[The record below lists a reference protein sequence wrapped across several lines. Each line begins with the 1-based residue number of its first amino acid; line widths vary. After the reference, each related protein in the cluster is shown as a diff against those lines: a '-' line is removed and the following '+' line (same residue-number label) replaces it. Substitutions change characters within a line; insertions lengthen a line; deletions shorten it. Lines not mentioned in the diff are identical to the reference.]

1 MTRVARA
8 LSELGHYHV
17 MLKGC
22 AGQLI
27 FEDDD
32 DRLYFLNL
40 LNSRFTSAH
49 IRLLAWC
56 LMDNHVHLLFDDLDN
71 QMSVAMHA
79 IDTAYAK
86 HFNQKTGRRGPVFQE
101 RFKSVIISDDKQLL
115 RCVRYIHD
123 NPAKAGIS
131 SAPLYRWSSFHEYFS
146 HPEIC
151 DCEGILNLFGG
162 TEAFYLSSTDGK
174 PNPYFMPEG
183 KHISDMDALEVARA
197 LLAPHEPY
205 QLKTLPKSERNRL
218 LAVLRHRGFTIDQ
231 ISRLTGIGTNIIQR
245 AK

>member
-40 LNSRFTSAH
+40 LNRRFTSAH

-56 LMDNHVHLLFDDLDN
+56 LMDNHVHLLFDDLNN

-151 DCEGILNLFGG
+151 DC
-162 TEAFYLSSTDGK
+162 
-174 PNPYFMPEG
+174 
-183 KHISDMDALEVARA
+183 
-197 LLAPHEPY
+197 
-205 QLKTLPKSERNRL
+205 
-218 LAVLRHRGFTIDQ
+218 
-231 ISRLTGIGTNIIQR
+231 
-245 AK
+245 

>member
-40 LNSRFTSAH
+40 LNRRFTSAH

-101 RFKSVIISDDKQLL
+101 RFKSVIISDDK
-115 RCVRYIHD
+115 
-123 NPAKAGIS
+123 
-131 SAPLYRWSSFHEYFS
+131 
-146 HPEIC
+146 
-151 DCEGILNLFGG
+151 
-162 TEAFYLSSTDGK
+162 
-174 PNPYFMPEG
+174 
-183 KHISDMDALEVARA
+183 
-197 LLAPHEPY
+197 
-205 QLKTLPKSERNRL
+205 
-218 LAVLRHRGFTIDQ
+218 
-231 ISRLTGIGTNIIQR
+231 
-245 AK
+245 